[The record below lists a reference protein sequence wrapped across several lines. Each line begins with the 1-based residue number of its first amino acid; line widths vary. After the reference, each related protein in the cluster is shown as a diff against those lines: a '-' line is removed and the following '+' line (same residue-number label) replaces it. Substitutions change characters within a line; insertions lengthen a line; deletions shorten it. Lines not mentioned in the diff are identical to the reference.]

1 MDCFFGYA
9 NRSLVR
15 KEPTFPFF
23 GYSNRSLVRMEPT
36 FPLFLLP
43 ENAIISV
50 LKNMNLAELFF
61 ISTVSTKSKNLV
73 ASLKLRAECVNIRIS
88 RAIRLAVY
96 VGRAHFNL
104 FIYNDANGQNGESP
118 ADITLPVAATFL
130 GYQGSTI
137 QLTTPLLNF
146 HNWLN
151 YIQSVFCCTLP
162 PKLVFDQGC
171 ERFDFSLLKDAIG
184 NVNWLILFSQSTDI
198 QEKKILKYFNA
209 PKNLYMRRNPFE
221 EATCEIQ
228 KIFIQNFK
236 TIGFQDAYTLDD
248 MLLVNSEKVE
258 FFIPT
263 TQKQFNR
270 FLKHWIRGSN
280 PRLQEMS
287 LPIDE
292 TDFVHGEI
300 YLKGIRCMEISEE
313 TKRDILQ
320 KHRLLKGMVQIRR
333 QDGTTA
339 VTATNDAGRSLKI
352 HLIVL
357 H

>member
-1 MDCFFGYA
+1 MIHF
-9 NRSLVR
+9 R
-15 KEPTFPFF
+15 
-23 GYSNRSLVRMEPT
+23 
-36 FPLFLLP
+36 
-43 ENAIISV
+43 
-50 LKNMNLAELFF
+50 FF

-88 RAIRLAVY
+88 RMIRLAVY

-104 FIYNDANGQNGESP
+104 FIYNDSKDQNGESP
-118 ADITLPVAATFL
+118 ADITLPVAATYL

-137 QLTTPLLNF
+137 QLTTPLLSF

-151 YIQSVFCCTLP
+151 FIQSVFCCTLP

-171 ERFDFSLLKDAIG
+171 ERFDFSSLKNAIG

-198 QEKKILKYFNA
+198 QNKMILKYFNA
-209 PKNLYMRRNPFE
+209 PNHLYMRRNPFE

-292 TDFVHGEI
+292 TDFVNGEI
-300 YLKGIRCMEISEE
+300 YLKGIRCMEMSEE
-313 TKRDILQ
+313 TKRDIRQ
-320 KHRLLKGMVQIRR
+320 KHRLLNGDMVQIRR

-339 VTATNDAGRSLKI
+339 VIATKGGYRVLNI
-352 HLIVL
+352 YLIVL